1 MVDTTT
7 STETPTQT
15 EILDYPFQRDPR
27 CPLAPS
33 PTVREI
39 RENAPLSRVRIW
51 NGTTPWLITR
61 HADQRALLTDPRV
74 SDDDRLPGFP
84 YVNAHRAAIAP
95 HSPRLI
101 TNTDA
106 PEHTRLRRTV
116 NAPFLIKRIEAMRP
130 AVQEIVDRLVD
141 EMLASPPPA
150 DLLTAFALAVPSLVI
165 AKLLGVPY
173 ADHEFF
179 QENSNKVLDGALS
192 VEQAREASSALSGY
206 LAELL
211 ERKMDSPAPDVLSEM
226 GERVKAEEMTFQ
238 EAVSMGVAMLIA
250 GHETTATM
258 ISLGTLALLQ
268 HPEQLA
274 ELRESEDP
282 KFVANAVEE
291 LLRYLT
297 IVQTG
302 VRRVAKEDIEYEGRL
317 IRAGDGMLFE
327 LHSANWDEAAF
338 PAADTLDLH
347 RPARTHQAF
356 GYGPHQC
363 LGQSLARLELQVVY
377 GTLYRRIPTLR
388 LAAPIEQLAFNHTG
402 TTYGVRCL
410 PVTWEDHHK

>member
-7 STETPTQT
+7 STDSTPSET
-15 EILDYPFQRDPR
+15 EIPDYPFQRDLR
-27 CPLAPS
+27 CPLAPA
-33 PTVREI
+33 PKVREV
-39 RENAPLSRVRIW
+39 RASAPLSRVRIW
-51 NGTTPWLITR
+51 NGSTPWLITR
-61 HADQRALLTDPRV
+61 HADQRALLTDERV
-74 SDDDRLPGFP
+74 SDDDRIPGFP

-95 HSPRLI
+95 HTPRLI

-106 PEHTRLRRTV
+106 PEHTRLRRMV
-116 NAPFLIKRIEAMRP
+116 NAPFLVKRIEAMRP
-130 AVQEIVDRLVD
+130 TVQRIVDGLID
-141 EMLASPPPA
+141 DMLAGPNPA

-165 AKLLGVPY
+165 AELLGVPY
-173 ADHEFF
+173 KDHEFF
-179 QENSNKVLDGALS
+179 QENSNKVLDGALTA
-192 VEQAREASSALSGY
+192 EQARQASMALAGY

-211 ERKMDSPAPDVLSEM
+211 KAKMASPGKDVLSEM
-226 GERVKAEEMTFQ
+226 GERVTNGEMTFE

-274 ELRESEDP
+274 ELRESGDP
-282 KFVANAVEE
+282 KFIANAAEE

-302 VRRVAKEDIEYEGRL
+302 VRRVAKADIEFDGQL
-317 IRAGDGMLFE
+317 IREGEGMLFE
-327 LHSANWDEAAF
+327 LHAANWDEEAF
-338 PAADTLDLH
+338 PGADKLDLH

-388 LAAPIEQLAFNHTG
+388 LAAPIEQLAFDHTG

-410 PVTWEDHHK
+410 PVTW

>member
-7 STETPTQT
+7 STDDIP
-15 EILDYPFQRDPR
+15 DYPFQRDLR
-27 CPLAPS
+27 CPLAPA
-33 PTVREI
+33 PQARAVREQ
-39 RENAPLSRVRIW
+39 RPLGRVRIW
-51 NGTTPWLITR
+51 NGSTPWLITR
-61 HADQRALLTDPRV
+61 HADQRALLTDERV
-74 SDDDRLPGFP
+74 SDDDRLDGFP

-95 HSPRLI
+95 HTPRLI

-130 AVQEIVDRLVD
+130 AVQAIVDRLID
-141 EMLASPPPA
+141 AMLAGPNPT

-165 AKLLGVPY
+165 AELLGVPY

-179 QENSNKVLDGALS
+179 QSNSNKVLDGALS
-192 VEQAREASSALSGY
+192 AAQAQEASMALAQY
-206 LAELL
+206 LASLL
-211 ERKMDSPAPDVLSEM
+211 QVKMATPDGAVLSEM
-226 GERVKAEEMTFQ
+226 GERVQNGEMTFE
-238 EAVSMGVAMLIA
+238 EAVSMGTAMLIA

-274 ELRESEDP
+274 ELRARGGGEDP

-302 VRRVAKEDIEYEGRL
+302 VRRVAKADIEFGGEVIREGEGL
-317 IRAGDGMLFE
+317 LFE
-327 LHSANWDEAAF
+327 LHAANWDEEAF
-338 PAADTLDLH
+338 PEADKLDLT

-410 PVTWEDHHK
+410 PVAW